1 MKLSGWGRFP
11 VADVKYRKLSSVN
24 NFTLTIDSG
33 SSFIAR
39 GMGRSYGD
47 SALADQVLSTQS
59 LDHFIHFNSES
70 GVLEC
75 EAGITLDQILKLV
88 VPQGWFLP
96 VTPGTK
102 FVSVGGAIASDVH
115 GKNHHYHGTFSR
127 FVKSFALLT
136 ADAERLNVTDSDSEL
151 FKATCGGMGLT
162 GLILKATIQLVPIE
176 TAYISQ
182 TTLRSKS
189 LEETLELFEKHSDS
203 TYSVAWIDC
212 LAKGSSLGRSLIM
225 LGEHL
230 KLNDAHAQ
238 SIQPDVFKVHADPK
252 LTVPFVTPGV
262 LVNPWSMKLFN
273 ELYYH
278 KPTKLGLSQ
287 IVHYDPYFYPLDA
300 INNWN
305 RLYGK
310 EGFVQYQ
317 FVVPKSVGVVGLRKV
332 IRAISDSKRGSF
344 LAVLKEFG
352 EANENYLSFPMTG
365 YTLALDFKVEEGL
378 WPLLE
383 SLDQMVVELGGR
395 TYLAKD
401 SRMNADTF
409 HKMYAEGIEQIKSV
423 LPEQTNFRS
432 HQSIRL
438 GIQTKCQ

>member
-11 VADVKYRKLSSVN
+11 IADVQFRKLSSVDN
-24 NFTLTIDSG
+24 CAHAIESAYSL
-33 SSFIAR
+33 IAR
-39 GMGRSYGD
+39 GQGRSYGD
-47 SALADQVLSTQS
+47 SALAEQVLSTQA
-59 LDHFIHFNSES
+59 LDHFIHFDSES
-70 GVLEC
+70 GLLEC
-75 EAGITLDQILKLV
+75 EAGVTLDQILKLV
-88 VPQGWFLP
+88 VPKGWFLP

-115 GKNHHYHGTFSR
+115 GKNHHHHGTFSK
-127 FVKSFALLT
+127 FVTQFTLLT
-136 ADAERLNVTDSDSEL
+136 TDAEKLDVTDSNSAL

-182 TTLRSKS
+182 TTLRTKS

-212 LAKGSSLGRSLIM
+212 LAKGAALGRSLIM

-230 KLNDAHAQ
+230 KLSDTHAQ
-238 SIQPDVFKVHADPK
+238 TIQPDVLKVHTDPK
-252 LTVPFVTPGV
+252 LTVPIVTPSV

-317 FVVPKSVGVVGLRKV
+317 FVVPKSVGVAGLRKV

-352 EANENYLSFPMTG
+352 EANENYLSFPMSG

-383 SLDQMVVELGGR
+383 SLDQMVLELGGR

-401 SRMNADTF
+401 SRMSADTF
-409 HKMYAEGIEQIKSV
+409 HAMYAKGIEQLKPV
-423 LPEQTNFRS
+423 LDEQTKFRS

-438 GIQTKCQ
+438 GIQTTCQ